1 MEVKAEKWAR
11 ISRARA
17 NSALAQRNSSKSM
30 GYKVR
35 ISKSLEVV
43 EDQQGGGGTEWFVG
57 IGFQEEECFLWIVGN
72 G

>member
-1 MEVKAEKWAR
+1 MILWKVQCNAGEEC
-11 ISRARA
+11 
-17 NSALAQRNSSKSM
+17 
-30 GYKVR
+30 GYLR
-35 ISKSLEVV
+35 DALEVV